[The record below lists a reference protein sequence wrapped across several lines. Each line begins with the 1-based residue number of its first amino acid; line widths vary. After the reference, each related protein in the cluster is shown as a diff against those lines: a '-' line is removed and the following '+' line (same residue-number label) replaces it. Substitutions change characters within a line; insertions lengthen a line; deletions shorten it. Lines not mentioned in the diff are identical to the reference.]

1 MEVNKMRTIKIL
13 CIVALV
19 LSISTFAFAAEAK
32 RTAEIT
38 SLEGKAEVKVA
49 GGSGWTAVQAGATL
63 NEGDTLKTDANS
75 RAVIAIGSKS
85 EVGTVEVSEKSQ
97 LLLSSMM
104 FDQKANT
111 SKTLLD
117 LAMGEVLVKAQKVQG
132 EQSKFEVKTPT
143 SIVGV
148 RGTVFKVKVEAVEE

>member
-1 MEVNKMRTIKIL
+1 MKIL
-13 CIVALV
+13 KTVCIVALIIG
-19 LSISTFAFAAEAK
+19 ISTIAFAAEGK
-32 RTAEIT
+32 RTATIT
-38 SLEGKAEVKVA
+38 SLEGKAEIKLA
-49 GGSGWTAVQAGATL
+49 GQSSWTAVQSGATI
-63 NEGDTLKTDANS
+63 NEGDTLKTDAKS
-75 RAVIAIGSKS
+75 RAVLAIGSKS

-97 LLLSSMM
+97 LLLSAMM

-117 LAMGEVLVKAQKVQG
+117 LAMGEVLIKAQKVQG

-148 RGTVFKVKVEAVEE
+148 RGTVFRVKVEAVEE